1 MQKKTEDQIQVGDE
15 LGPYEYV
22 VTPEMVQ
29 KMTGAIEEPNPW
41 YLKSSPFGG
50 PIAPPTITGNDY
62 IEVFATKYERGRPIH
77 TKAEHEFLNPIRI
90 GKRLTVRG
98 KIADKYERKGRD
110 YIVIESVT
118 KDEDGVEIVRS
129 RNHLMLSMKKKEEK

>member
-1 MQKKTEDQIQVGDE
+1 MQKKTLDQIEVGDT

-22 VTPEMVQ
+22 VTPELVQ
-29 KMTGAIEEPNPW
+29 KMTGAVEEPNPW

-62 IEVFATKYERGRPIH
+62 AEVFFASYERGATVH

-90 GKRLTVRG
+90 GKRLIVRG
-98 KIADKYERKGRD
+98 KILEKYERKGRD
-110 YIVIESVT
+110 YVVIESVT
-118 KDEDGVEIVRS
+118 TDEDGIEIARS
-129 RNHLMLSMKKKEEK
+129 RNHLLLSMKRRDEK